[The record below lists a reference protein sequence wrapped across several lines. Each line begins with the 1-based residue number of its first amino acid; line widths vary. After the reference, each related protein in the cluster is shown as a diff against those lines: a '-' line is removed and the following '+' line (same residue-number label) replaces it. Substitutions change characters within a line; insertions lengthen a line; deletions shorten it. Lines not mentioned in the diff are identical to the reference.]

1 MPACGGGE
9 VSTGPPPWASLP
21 FSSARAFR
29 DRHDDQ
35 SNANRS
41 ENNRATGVD
50 QPSYPVAR
58 VWPISNLC
66 KGGPAAPA
74 FGGYGL
80 DRACRPAT
88 VSHQGIDGD
97 VRLIRDTNTLQPSQR
112 SLTQNIGHS
121 PMGVTGEIA
130 QHLLRPCERSL
141 AVDDPLNA
149 PQRGD
154 EALERSLVG
163 KSGKAV
169 EERQLIGVVRS
180 HEHRQQ

>member
-121 PMGVTGEIA
+121 PIVSPWMTTTDV
-130 QHLLRPCERSL
+130 
-141 AVDDPLNA
+141 PLGSNTNLV
-149 PQRGD
+149 PRV
-154 EALERSLVG
+154 SLVN
-163 KSGKAV
+163 S
-169 EERQLIGVVRS
+169 S
-180 HEHRQQ
+180 

>member
-121 PMGVTGEIA
+121 LGKPSPQNPSISQLTLPPETITSCSRRIRQAEFQPHSGRHRVRRCLF
-130 QHLLRPCERSL
+130 LLY
-141 AVDDPLNA
+141 
-149 PQRGD
+149 
-154 EALERSLVG
+154 
-163 KSGKAV
+163 
-169 EERQLIGVVRS
+169 
-180 HEHRQQ
+180 HW